1 VFMRRS
7 LFVVSIF
14 FAVLGA
20 GATALALAKPQM
32 KVTPN
37 AGKAVVPVADLT
49 PRPAQ
54 VLIARIFYDEVRRFH
69 YPPVQMS
76 RHRGQLILKEY
87 LHLLDPD
94 HYFFT
99 ATQVA
104 SFEHQYGQHL
114 SQDLERGDLRPGFGI
129 YILYRNQVSRMLHFA
144 LAYLHQGQYSFKRH
158 QSFVF
163 AREHAPWAPSL
174 KSLESIWKG
183 RLLSEIIGLRAD
195 GKTVAQARM
204 ILRRRYTRQLKRLRQ
219 IPQHRVFDTFM
230 TAFAKGIDPHTS
242 YFSPIAQQQ
251 FRIAMSLKLHG
262 IGTQLE
268 ERDGYATIVRILPG
282 GPAEKNGE
290 LHPGDRI
297 TAVGEG
303 AKGAMRDVVGR
314 SLDSIVEMIRGPKG
328 SIVRLSILPAGAP
341 VGGPKQLVTLVR
353 GTIRLKSGAAH
364 ARLVPVTLGR
374 KIYKIGII
382 TLPTFYLDFRSEQEG
397 KKHYRSTYRDMKR
410 LTLQLEHEGMNALV
424 LELRN
429 NGGGSLREAARAIG
443 LYINKGPVVQIMSA
457 DGRQIMPDPNRG
469 PVYTGPI
476 VILVNRLSASATEI
490 FTAALKD
497 YHRAIV
503 MGSRTYGKGTVQTLM
518 NLHRIL
524 PGLHAGEIKLTIAKF
539 YRINGNST
547 QDRGITP
554 DIAIPST
561 LLDNEFGEEDSPNAL
576 PWSKISAAPYTVM
589 HVGLEHVLPMIKK
602 KFLAWARTN
611 PRYKLYVRTIEQAR
625 HDEEISSVP
634 LNWKA
639 YEAQRHAR
647 DARQLL
653 LDNAWLHVVGQAPVH
668 TLAQLRGR
676 HFRIPDMPLIAAE
689 HVAAVWAAAEN
700 VRGG

>member
-1 VFMRRS
+1 
-7 LFVVSIF
+7 
-14 FAVLGA
+14 
-20 GATALALAKPQM
+20 
-32 KVTPN
+32 
-37 AGKAVVPVADLT
+37 
-49 PRPAQ
+49 
-54 VLIARIFYDEVRRFH
+54 
-69 YPPVQMS
+69 
-76 RHRGQLILKEY
+76 
-87 LHLLDPD
+87 
-94 HYFFT
+94 
-99 ATQVA
+99 
-104 SFEHQYGQHL
+104 
-114 SQDLERGDLRPGFGI
+114 
-129 YILYRNQVSRMLHFA
+129 
-144 LAYLHQGQYSFKRH
+144 
-158 QSFVF
+158 
-163 AREHAPWAPSL
+163 
-174 KSLESIWKG
+174 
-183 RLLSEIIGLRAD
+183 
-195 GKTVAQARM
+195 
-204 ILRRRYTRQLKRLRQ
+204 
-219 IPQHRVFDTFM
+219 
-230 TAFAKGIDPHTS
+230 
-242 YFSPIAQQQ
+242 
-251 FRIAMSLKLHG
+251 
-262 IGTQLE
+262 
-268 ERDGYATIVRILPG
+268 
-282 GPAEKNGE
+282 
-290 LHPGDRI
+290 
-297 TAVGEG
+297 
-303 AKGAMRDVVGR
+303 
-314 SLDSIVEMIRGPKG
+314 
-328 SIVRLSILPAGAP
+328 
-341 VGGPKQLVTLVR
+341 
-353 GTIRLKSGAAH
+353 
-364 ARLVPVTLGR
+364 
-374 KIYKIGII
+374 
-382 TLPTFYLDFRSEQEG
+382 
-397 KKHYRSTYRDMKR
+397 
-410 LTLQLEHEGMNALV
+410 
-424 LELRN
+424 
-429 NGGGSLREAARAIG
+429 
-443 LYINKGPVVQIMSA
+443 MSA